1 MKTLIL
7 LLLCCGFTVTAMA
20 ADNGLLRKAS
30 PHSVAKTVDLFEA
43 AVRAKGMMVFPRID
57 HAAAANAYGLA
68 MRPAVV
74 VSFGNPTYGTPFM
87 RQAPEA
93 GIDFPPKAIVYEDR
107 AGKVWIGYNSAA
119 YLYETLFARHGLTY
133 PPDDQSFYEN
143 VLEALTDAA
152 VDPHA

>member
-1 MKTLIL
+1 MKKLVL
-7 LLLCCGFTVTAMA
+7 LLICFGITATAMA

-57 HAAAANAYGLA
+57 HAAAAQKYGLS

-74 VSFGNPTYGTPFM
+74 VSFGNPKYGTPFM
-87 RQAPEA
+87 RQTPEA
-93 GIDFPPKAIVYEDR
+93 GIDFPPKAMVYEDG
-107 AGKVWIGYNSAA
+107 AGKVWISYNSAA
-119 YLYETLFARHGLTY
+119 YLYDIIFARHGLVY
-133 PPDDQSFYEN
+133 PPEDQSFYEN